1 METRQMH
8 MRSACATVTKT
19 RRPPHAVNKRP
30 PRVAAH
36 LWFVLDWTAKQMG
49 LPVSRQFVHLTHRCV
64 ALKCAVCCHESA
76 RSLGLGTPQA
86 LRQPPRKQGPKTI
99 ISKRKG
105 GGGKKD
111 EKKHPPTYTDSA
123 PRAGEWDEGVQVHRQ
138 QETFSTARARTGVVS
153 SVS

>member
-8 MRSACATVTKT
+8 MRNACATVTKT

-30 PRVAAH
+30 PRVTAH

-49 LPVSRQFVHLTHRCV
+49 LPVSRQFVHLTHRCIT
-64 ALKCAVCCHESA
+64 LKCVVCCHEPA

-86 LRQPPRKQGPKTI
+86 MRQCRKPSFQKERE
-99 ISKRKG
+99 KE
-105 GGGKKD
+105 KKD

-123 PRAGEWDEGVQVHRQ
+123 PRAGKWDGGCK
-138 QETFSTARARTGVVS
+138 STDSKRRFLRREHGLASYLVS
-153 SVS
+153 VEYG